1 MQPVVQQLGHF
12 EGFNFSINSRSSGWQ
27 WLPRAKSANLHR
39 LQRND
44 YADLDTLFGMKKGNG
59 SKKDTLGNIK

>member
-12 EGFNFSINSRSSGWQ
+12 EGFTFSINSRSSGWQ

-44 YADLDTLFGMKKGNG
+44 YADLDTLWDEVFEERKRIKKTR
-59 SKKDTLGNIK
+59 SAI

>member
-12 EGFNFSINSRSSGWQ
+12 EVSPFSINSEVPDGQ
-27 WLPRAKSANLHR
+27 CRAKSNLHR

-44 YADLDTLFGMKKGNG
+44 YADLDTLWDEVFEERKR
-59 SKKDTLGNIK
+59 I